1 MSAFAPIQIFQVD
14 IGLPLLRLDPQMDF
28 ELNNY
33 RRALIL
39 VHLHTQLLGTMNI
52 EIPEG
57 GMLASE
63 LASEIWLSM
72 SMQIEEHLYQDGV
85 IQAKPLDQA
94 GITMLPDP
102 PCLNLQH
109 DLLTTAPFVT
119 VVIATRDRVSSLQ
132 ACIRSVL
139 ALDYPHYDVI
149 VVDNA
154 PKSSETADFM
164 HANFPNST
172 KVRYLRE
179 DVPGLAIAHNRA
191 LKNVESTIV
200 AFTDDDVIVNAT
212 WLREIV
218 ANFQRDP
225 QIGCVTGMILPY
237 EIETPPQLWIEQFG
251 GFGKGYQRILFDM
264 KENHPDDFLFPYSA
278 GRFGSGANMAFRT
291 SILKEIGGFDP
302 ALGAGTLAK
311 GGDDLAVFFDVI
323 TKGYRLV
330 YEPRAILYHK
340 HRRDYPGLA
349 QQAYGYG
356 VGLSAFLMK
365 TIIDNPARL
374 VQILLKMPLGLKHIL
389 DPQSRKNQKKQTD
402 YPHELT
408 QLELKGFL
416 MGPLAYLRSHWRV
429 RRLKKQSPKVSLVS
443 NSRNIST

>member
-1 MSAFAPIQIFQVD
+1 MSAFIPIQIFPVD
-14 IGLPLLRLDPQMDF
+14 IDHPLPCLAPQMDS

-33 RRALIL
+33 KRALVL

-57 GMLASE
+57 GMQAAE

-72 SMQIEEHLYQDGV
+72 SVKIQEHLYQDGITQV
-85 IQAKPLDQA
+85 NPLDQA
-94 GITMLPDP
+94 GITMLSGPL
-102 PCLNLQH
+102 CLSLQH
-109 DLLTTAPFVT
+109 DLLATAPFVT
-119 VVIATRDRVSSLQ
+119 VVIATRDRASSLQ
-132 ACIRSVL
+132 SCIQSVL
-139 ALDYPHYDVI
+139 ALDYPNYDVI

-154 PKSSETADFM
+154 PKSTETADFM
-164 HANFPNST
+164 HANFQNST
-172 KVRYLRE
+172 KVSYLRE
-179 DVPGLAIAHNRA
+179 DVPGLAIAHNHA
-191 LKNVESTIV
+191 LKSVDSTIV

-212 WLREIV
+212 WLKEIV
-218 ANFQRDP
+218 ANFQIDP

-264 KENHPDDFLFPYSA
+264 KENYPDDFLFPYSA
-278 GRFGSGANMAFRT
+278 GKFGSGANMAFRT
-291 SILKEIGGFDP
+291 SVLKAIGGFDP

-311 GGDDLAVFFDVI
+311 GGDDLAVFFDLI

-365 TIIDNPARL
+365 TIIDKPARL
-374 VQILLKMPLGLKHIL
+374 VEILLKMPVGLKHIL
-389 DPQSRKNQKKQTD
+389 DPHSSKNQKKQTD

-408 QLELKGFL
+408 QLELMGFL
-416 MGPLAYLRSHWRV
+416 MGPLAYLQSHWRV
-429 RRLKKQSPKVSLVS
+429 RKLKEQLPKINMIS
-443 NSRNIST
+443 NNGNIST

>member
-1 MSAFAPIQIFQVD
+1 MSAFTPIQIFAVD
-14 IGLPLLRLDPQMDF
+14 IDRPLPNLEPQMDS
-28 ELNNY
+28 ERNNY
-33 RRALIL
+33 KRALIL

-57 GMLASE
+57 GLQAAE
-63 LASEIWLSM
+63 LASEIWRSM
-72 SMQIEEHLYQDGV
+72 SKQIEEHLCLDGT
-85 IQAKPLDQA
+85 AYTKPLDQT
-94 GITMLPDP
+94 GLTIVPNP
-102 PCLNLQH
+102 SCLNLQN
-109 DLLTTAPFVT
+109 DLLILAPFVSI
-119 VVIATRDRVSSLQ
+119 VIATRDRVSSLQ
-132 ACIRSVL
+132 ACIQSIL
-139 ALDYPHYDVI
+139 ALDYPNYELI
-149 VVDNA
+149 IIDNA

-164 HANFPNST
+164 HANFSKSS

-179 DVPGLAIAHNRA
+179 DVPGLAIAHNCA
-191 LKNVESTIV
+191 LKSMDSTIV
-200 AFTDDDVIVNAT
+200 AFTDDDVIVNAN
-212 WLREIV
+212 WLKEIV

-251 GFGKGYQRILFDM
+251 GFGKGYQRIVFDM

-291 SILKEIGGFDP
+291 SILKAIGGFDP

-311 GGDDLAVFFDVI
+311 GGDDLAIFFDVV

-340 HRRDYPGLA
+340 HRCDYTGLA

-365 TIIDNPARL
+365 TIIDKPARL
-374 VQILLKMPLGLKHIL
+374 LEIMLKMPVGLKHIL
-389 DPQSRKNQKKQTD
+389 DPYSPKNQKKQTD
-402 YPHELT
+402 YPYELT
-408 QLELKGFL
+408 QLELRGFL
-416 MGPLAYLRSHWRV
+416 MGPLEYLRSYWKTRKLKQ
-429 RRLKKQSPKVSLVS
+429 RLPKISLVS
-443 NSRNIST
+443 NKGNIST